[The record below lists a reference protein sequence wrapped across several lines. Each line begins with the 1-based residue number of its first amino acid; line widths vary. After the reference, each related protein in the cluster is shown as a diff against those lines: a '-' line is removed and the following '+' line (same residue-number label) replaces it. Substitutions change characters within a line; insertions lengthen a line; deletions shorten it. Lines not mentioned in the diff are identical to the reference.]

1 MLKLLTEINIPAQMK
16 HVTILITDDHK
27 LIRESWTF
35 ILNDHPGF
43 RVIAHTGTGEEAIE
57 LAQQLR
63 PAVVIMDINLPGI
76 NGIEATTSI
85 RKFSPGSKII
95 GVSLHSQPAYARKI
109 LKAGAVG
116 YITKNSSSD
125 ELIRAIET
133 VINNKVYICDEI
145 KNIIAEQLTSVS
157 HEKTGTSSLSCREI
171 EILEHIKNGLSSREI
186 AQLLDISA
194 KTVEVH
200 RYNIMKKLNLKNV
213 AALVNYINYNGFFQ
227 DRLSNEN

>member
-1 MLKLLTEINIPAQMK
+1 MK
-16 HVTILITDDHK
+16 QITILITDDHK
-27 LIRESWTF
+27 LIRESWAF

-43 RVIAHTGTGEEAIE
+43 KVIGHTGTAEEAIE
-57 LAQQLR
+57 IARQLR
-63 PAVVIMDINLPGI
+63 PGIIIMDINLPGM
-76 NGIEATTSI
+76 NGIEATSII
-85 RKFSPGSKII
+85 RKYSPGSKII

-109 LKAGAVG
+109 LKAGASG
-116 YITKNSSSD
+116 YITKNSSSE

-133 VINNKVYICDEI
+133 VNNNKVYICDEI
-145 KNIIAEQLTSVS
+145 KNIIAEQLTTVS
-157 HEKTGTSSLSCREI
+157 HEKTGTASLSCREI
-171 EILEHIKNGLSSREI
+171 EILRHIKNGLSSREI

-227 DRLSNEN
+227 DNLTNEN